1 MGANEKGHQ
10 VMKAASDL
18 NKIDGIFGRIYN
30 SLNKAIEAKLIG
42 DRVDLQ
48 HL

>member
-18 NKIDGIFGRIYN
+18 NKIDGICGRIYN
-30 SLNKAIEAKLIG
+30 NLNKAIEGKLI
-42 DRVDLQ
+42 VDQGMQ
-48 HL
+48 HY